1 MRTNAHTRAGVK
13 LVVVKFD
20 VEAIRAQFPSL
31 QTGLAHFDGP
41 GGTQTP
47 VSVGQAIFDT
57 ITGPLSNRGSNTQS
71 ERNAEHAVVT
81 ARQAGADLLAAD
93 PGGIVF
99 GRSATALA
107 FDIARTLA
115 EGWGP
120 GDEIVVSRL
129 DHDSN
134 IRPWV
139 RYAERA
145 GATVRWVDFDASTGE
160 VAVAAVRDAVKDRTK
175 LVAMTAASNIL
186 GTKPDLAA
194 ISNIVHDAGAL
205 FYVDGV
211 ANTAHGLVDVA
222 ATGAD
227 FYACS
232 PYKFFGPHIGML
244 AAKPELLETLHPDK
258 LLPSTEKVPERFE
271 LGTLPYELLAGVTA
285 AIDFMSSMDAD
296 ATGSRRERLAASLAA
311 AGEHEHALDQRLRQ
325 GLESFDRVK
334 LYSNAAQKTPTQFF
348 TVEGMAPA
356 DVAVALLE
364 VNVQAPAHSFY
375 AIEACEFLGL
385 GEAGAVRAGMA
396 PYNTT
401 DEVDRL
407 LNRLNDLVQ
416 A

>member
-1 MRTNAHTRAGVK
+1 M
-13 LVVVKFD
+13 
-20 VEAIRAQFPSL
+20 AQ
-31 QTGLAHFDGP
+31 FDGP

-57 ITGPLSNRGSNTQS
+57 ITGPLSNRGTNTLS
-71 ERNAEHAVVT
+71 ERNAEHAVMQ

-115 EGWGP
+115 ERWRP

-139 RYAERA
+139 RYAERS
-145 GATVRWVDFDASTGE
+145 GATVRWIEFDPQTGE
-160 VAVAAVRDAVKDRTK
+160 VPIELVRAVVNDRTK
-175 LVAMTAASNIL
+175 LVAVTAASNIL
-186 GTKPDLAA
+186 GTKPDLSA
-194 ISNIVHDAGAL
+194 IGRIAHEMGAL

-211 ANTAHGLVDVA
+211 ANTAHGLIDVA
-222 ATGAD
+222 ALGAD

-244 AAKPELLETLHPDK
+244 AAHPDLLETLHPDK
-258 LLPSTEKVPERFE
+258 LRPSTERVPERFE

-285 AIDFMSSMDAD
+285 AIEFMAGMNPQAQ
-296 ATGSRRERLAASLAA
+296 GSRRERLASSLEAA
-311 AGEHEHALDQRLRQ
+311 AVHEHALDARLRQ
-325 GLESFDRVK
+325 GLEPFDRVR
-334 LYSNAAQKTPTQFF
+334 LYSNASQKTPTQFF
-348 TVEGMAPA
+348 TVDGIAPA
-356 DVAVALLE
+356 DVSAALRE

-375 AIEACEFLGL
+375 ALEACEFLGL
-385 GEAGAVRAGMA
+385 GEAGAVRVGMA
-396 PYNTT
+396 PYNTEA
-401 DEVDRL
+401 EVDRL
-407 LNRLNDLVQ
+407 LNRLGDLLS